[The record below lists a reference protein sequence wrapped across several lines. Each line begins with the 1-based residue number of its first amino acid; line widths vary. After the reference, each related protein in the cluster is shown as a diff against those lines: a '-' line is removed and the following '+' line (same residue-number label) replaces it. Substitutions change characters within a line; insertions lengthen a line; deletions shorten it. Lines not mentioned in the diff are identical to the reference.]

1 MCSCVRCVLITV
13 SFCFGCVFFYYFIS
27 IRLSVLC
34 SCVRKGNTW
43 VVTLLVSLLGSGQG
57 REGQVRK
64 LRAVTCLLI
73 QSNNNNNNQVR
84 TGQRRVW
91 MTWPQ
96 YCCLRLFL
104 YTCLKHEG
112 TKPTKQEQT
121 REYIVYFKKV
131 VGSGLITK
139 KNFRSKNTLNNV
151 SRFIHSVIHFLAWMF
166 TLSLTKCMYDHCF
179 SIASIV

>member
-1 MCSCVRCVLITV
+1 MFLCSFFLSLYRFILVVW
-13 SFCFGCVFFYYFIS
+13 CFYFYS
-27 IRLSVLC
+27 SVCLLFSC
-34 SCVRKGNTW
+34 SCVRKSNML
-43 VVTLLVSLLGSGQG
+43 VVILFVLLLGSGQG
-57 REGQVRK
+57 REGQVRR

-73 QSNNNNNNQVR
+73 QSNNNNQVR

-112 TKPTKQEQT
+112 TNKTKQEQT

-131 VGSGLITK
+131 VGSGLIQ
-139 KNFRSKNTLNNV
+139 NFRSKNTLKTSND
-151 SRFIHSVIHFLAWMF
+151 SFIHSFISSPECLR
-166 TLSLTKCMYDHCF
+166 CY
-179 SIASIV
+179 